1 MGGIFGGGG
10 GPSAE
15 EREAQKKQEELNAKA
30 EARADRERAEEQR
43 RLAAQTRARR
53 TGGTRS
59 LLSPERED
67 AQRGLSTTLSGQ
79 E

>member
-1 MGGIFGGGG
+1 MSGLFGGGS
-10 GPSAE
+10 PKAPDTS
-15 EREAQKKQEELNAKA
+15 KQEEVQAKQ
-30 EARADRERAEEQR
+30 EERTKRQEAEEQR
-43 RLAAQTRARR
+43 RLAAQMRARR

-67 AQRGLSTTLSGQ
+67 ARKGLSTTLSGK

>member
-1 MGGIFGGGG
+1 MSGLFGGGG
-10 GPSAE
+10 AKAPDTS
-15 EREAQKKQEELNAKA
+15 KQEELQEKQ
-30 EARADRERAEEQR
+30 EARTKRQEAEEQR
-43 RLAAQTRARR
+43 KLAAQISARR

-67 AQRGLSTTLSGQ
+67 ARRGLSSTLSGM

>member
-1 MGGIFGGGG
+1 MSGLFGGGS
-10 GPSAE
+10 PKAPDTS
-15 EREAQKKQEELNAKA
+15 KQEEIQEKQ
-30 EARADRERAEEQR
+30 EARVARQEAEEQR
-43 RLAAQTRARR
+43 RLAAQTRARQ

-79 E
+79 

>member
-1 MGGIFGGGG
+1 MGGLFGGGG
-10 GPSAE
+10 AKAPDTS
-15 EREAQKKQEELNAKA
+15 KQEALQEKQD
-30 EARADRERAEEQR
+30 ARVARQEAEEQR
-43 RLAAQTRARR
+43 RLAAQQRARR

-79 E
+79 